1 MAHMK
6 TDWSVE
12 DTIENGVKE
21 TQFNDNENKSWIEG
35 VIKKGVRHTFNGWVY
50 EKVCLQNFQLTTT
63 ANSKL
68 SYTPCY
74 NQYGLLRKNVYLEH
88 EQKLFKNVWQDF

>member
-1 MAHMK
+1 MEVNITEGEVDDIIQDGEKHTKMAHMK

-50 EKVCLQNFQLTTT
+50 EKVCL
-63 ANSKL
+63 
-68 SYTPCY
+68 
-74 NQYGLLRKNVYLEH
+74 
-88 EQKLFKNVWQDF
+88 